1 VQLGQLRTGELTEHG
16 SGHPLL
22 DEHPVDG
29 PQPDRGQ
36 GGERQVGVVAS
47 AHVEDLTVDG
57 GIPNRPGPDR
67 AEKLQRGQGIDQ
79 VPVPLLPDA
88 RCGVRVRSEAQHSHW
103 CVKTDLQKL
112 TRAFASSNTIS
123 YRYDFADCWDH
134 SIRREH
140 AISSTARPTRCA
152 WPEGA
157 THPWRTGPVVR
168 NPPPST
174 ETRSTVGWPGPTR
187 PPIPLTDSSSARPR
201 ALRRAPHGGSQA
213 AHASHA
219 RQSGAGSGYSRVC
232 SVGTQ
237 HHADFGDPLFPHHLA
252 QRGDERRG
260 LVDHPALKRRRRA
273 FAPPSDPPCA
283 TWGLNTVEVVRQLI

>member
-88 RCGVRVRSEAQHSHW
+88 RCGVRVGSEAQHSHR
-103 CVKTDLQKL
+103 CVEGDLQ
-112 TRAFASSNTIS
+112 
-123 YRYDFADCWDH
+123 
-134 SIRREH
+134 EH
-140 AISSTARPTRCA
+140 LHRHRLTARRVQA
-152 WPEGA
+152 QLQQFE
-157 THPWRTGPVVR
+157 HLRPVVPER
-168 NPPPST
+168 DEGRSLALGVTSHVPGEGREQLPP
-174 ETRSTVGWPGPTR
+174 
-187 PPIPLTDSSSARPR
+187 
-201 ALRRAPHGGSQA
+201 
-213 AHASHA
+213 
-219 RQSGAGSGYSRVC
+219 
-232 SVGTQ
+232 
-237 HHADFGDPLFPHHLA
+237 
-252 QRGDERRG
+252 
-260 LVDHPALKRRRRA
+260 
-273 FAPPSDPPCA
+273 
-283 TWGLNTVEVVRQLI
+283 